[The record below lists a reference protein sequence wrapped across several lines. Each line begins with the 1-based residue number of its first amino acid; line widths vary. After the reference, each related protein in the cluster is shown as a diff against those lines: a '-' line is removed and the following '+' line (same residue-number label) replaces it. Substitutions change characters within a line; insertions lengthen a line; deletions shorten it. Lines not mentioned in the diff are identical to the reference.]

1 MTRPAPLTWAKPRH
15 ELALLVLVAAAAL
28 TPVNV
33 VNTQDISHFCL
44 TRALAAGRLD
54 IEPCAGGT
62 SDIAFYGGYIYS
74 NKAPGMSLFAV
85 PAAEAVGLPSATRW
99 VDAGDLRLWLVRL
112 LTSGVA
118 LVACA
123 FVIGRVAEGLTP
135 GSGGLVLVAFALG
148 TFATPFA
155 ATGFDHVL
163 TSAFAFG
170 AFVLAWSRR
179 PALAGLAAGIAYL
192 VEYEAAAILLLV
204 GAYVSLRGLRP
215 VGRYVA
221 GALPAV
227 ALSAAYSWVAFDRPW
242 RIPQDYDLFSF
253 AGVNPAGGILGIHAP
268 SLSSTRLVFVGDR
281 GLLVT
286 TPLVIA
292 AAAGLWLLFRRG
304 LRAEAVLC
312 AAVATAFVVG
322 DCGYGDPYGGLSAG
336 PRYLI
341 PALPFLAVGLAPAFG
356 RWRRPT
362 ALLTAAS
369 IVATLTI
376 TLTWARSAAYGGHYR
391 DTVWGEIARAVW
403 HPTASRLGVDLAKN
417 ILDWAGVGSG
427 YAALV
432 VAVCAAAALVL
443 SLRRQPTLG

>member
-1 MTRPAPLTWAKPRH
+1 M
-15 ELALLVLVAAAAL
+15 LVAAAVL

-44 TRALAAGRLD
+44 TRALSAGRLD
-54 IEPCAGGT
+54 IEPCAGGA

-74 NKAPGMSLFAV
+74 NKAPGMSLLALPV
-85 PAAEAVGLPSATRW
+85 VEAVGLPSATQW
-99 VDAGDLRLWLVRL
+99 LGAGDLRLWLVRL
-112 LTSGVA
+112 LTSGAA

-123 FVIGRVAEGLTP
+123 FAVGRVAEGLTP

-163 TSAFAFG
+163 TAAFGFG
-170 AFVLAWSRR
+170 AFVLAWGRR
-179 PALAGLAAGIAYL
+179 PALAGLVAGIAYL

-221 GALPAV
+221 GAVPAV
-227 ALSAAYSWVAFDRPW
+227 AVSAAYSWVAFDRPW
-242 RIPQDYDLFSF
+242 RIPQAYDLFSF
-253 AGVNPAGGILGIHAP
+253 AGVNPKGGILGIHAP
-268 SLSSTRLVFVGDR
+268 NLSATRLVFVGDR

-286 TPLVIA
+286 TPLVIV

-304 LRAEAVLC
+304 LRAEALLC
-312 AAVATAFVVG
+312 AAVTTAFVVG

-356 RWRRPT
+356 RWRRT
-362 ALLTAAS
+362 TVLLTAAS

-376 TLTWARSAAYGGHYR
+376 TLTWARSSAQDGHYPN
-391 DTVWGEIARAVW
+391 TVWGEIARAIW
-403 HPTASRLGVDLAKN
+403 HPSGSQLDVNLAKN
-417 ILDWAGVGSG
+417 ILDWTGVDRA
-427 YAALV
+427 YAALLV
-432 VAVCAAAALVL
+432 GVCAAAALIV
-443 SLRRQPTLG
+443 SLRREPTLG